1 MTRIDWVATSLSIV
15 SFRVMKFIVINLSGE
30 IHGVITNGDARPVRI
45 PNQTSTLLLGETLV
59 VRRSPVLMSRPYL
72 CMLAGR
78 YFAKSRI

>member
-1 MTRIDWVATSLSIV
+1 
-15 SFRVMKFIVINLSGE
+15 
-30 IHGVITNGDARPVRI
+30 VRI